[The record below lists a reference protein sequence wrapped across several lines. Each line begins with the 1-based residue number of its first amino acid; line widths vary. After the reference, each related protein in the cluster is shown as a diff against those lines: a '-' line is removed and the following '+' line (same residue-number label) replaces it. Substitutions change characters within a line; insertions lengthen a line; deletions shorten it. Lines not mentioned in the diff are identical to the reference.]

1 MTPPTNPKD
10 PKSNG
15 QSSTKSVTGAMRRA
29 SEARLEQLRRE
40 GEMLHLTRAT
50 GIRPEGAPFRTAS
63 PETGYYGL
71 PAIKPPQ
78 WTFEIP
84 IYFFVGGAAGAASVI
99 AKAAEIAGAD
109 RKLISDARWIAAIGG
124 AISPALLISD
134 LGMPSRFLNMLRIF
148 KVQSPMSVG
157 SWTLVIFSSSSAMTA
172 FAGALQNRLEKP
184 GILRAVNNAMS
195 GFAALSGLGL
205 STYTGVLIGATA
217 NPVWSEHV
225 QTLPIHFA
233 ASGMGTA
240 VSLLEL
246 RGHDHAAL
254 NLLGMGAA
262 ALKLPS
268 ASASSSKTRES
279 RVRSKPAPAAN
290 SCALPA
296 FSQARCRSPFAFWP
310 VGLEAIAPKKCA
322 APPLSPP
329 SLARSSP
336 AKPGSAPVKPQLPT
350 PPPPS
355 KLSPSTSSP
364 GPRYPPVLVACAH
377 TVICIVSIDCSTKE
391 ACYIVSLCAIR
402 KKSCH

>member
-1 MTPPTNPKD
+1 MTPPTDPKD

-15 QSSTKSVTGAMRRA
+15 QSSRQSVTTAMRRA

-71 PAIKPPQ
+71 PALKVPQ
-78 WTFEIP
+78 WTFEVP

-109 RKLISDARWIAAIGG
+109 QKLINDARWIAAIGG
-124 AISPALLISD
+124 VISPALLISD
-134 LGMPSRFLNMLRIF
+134 LGMPSRFLNMLRVF
-148 KVQSPMSVG
+148 KIQSPMSVG
-157 SWTLVIFSSSSAMTA
+157 SWTLVIFSSSSAMAA

-184 GILRAVNNAMS
+184 GILHAVTNAMS

-205 STYTGVLIGATA
+205 TTYTGVLIGATA

-254 NLLGMGAA
+254 NLIGMGAA
-262 ALKLPS
+262 ALETAFGVRIELQNTRVSRPLKTGTSGKLMRAAGLLSGPVPLALRLLAGWSRSSRAKRMRRAAALATIAGSFLTRQAWISAGKASAADPS
-268 ASASSSKTRES
+268 AT
-279 RVRSKPAPAAN
+279 
-290 SCALPA
+290 LQT
-296 FSQARCRSPFAFWP
+296 F
-310 VGLEAIAPKKCA
+310 
-322 APPLSPP
+322 
-329 SLARSSP
+329 
-336 AKPGSAPVKPQLPT
+336 PQHL
-350 PPPPS
+350 
-355 KLSPSTSSP
+355 
-364 GPRYPPVLVACAH
+364 
-377 TVICIVSIDCSTKE
+377 
-391 ACYIVSLCAIR
+391 
-402 KKSCH
+402 